1 MESAEVLV
9 DGFER
14 VREALHGAVEGLTT
28 DQLAYQPSDGA
39 NSIAWLVWHLARV
52 QDDHVADVAGE
63 EQLWTGGGWVERFS
77 LPFAPSETGYGQH
90 AEEIAAVRAGADL
103 LTGYYDAVHDRTL
116 AYVRQ
121 LGADELDRIVDESW
135 DPPVSLGRRL
145 ISVISDDLQ
154 HAGQAGY
161 LRGLVERL

>member
-1 MESAEVLV
+1 MESADVLV

-14 VREALHGAVEGLTT
+14 VREALHDAVEGLTT

-63 EQLWTGGGWVERFS
+63 EQLWTRAGWVERFS

-90 AEEIAAVRAGADL
+90 PEEIAAVRAGADL
-103 LTGYYDAVHDRTL
+103 LT
-116 AYVRQ
+116 
-121 LGADELDRIVDESW
+121 
-135 DPPVSLGRRL
+135 
-145 ISVISDDLQ
+145 
-154 HAGQAGY
+154 
-161 LRGLVERL
+161 